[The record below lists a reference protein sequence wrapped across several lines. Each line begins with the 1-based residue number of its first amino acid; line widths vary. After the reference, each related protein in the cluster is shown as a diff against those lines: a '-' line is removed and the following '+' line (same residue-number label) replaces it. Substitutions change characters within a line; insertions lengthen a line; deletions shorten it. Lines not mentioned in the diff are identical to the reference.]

1 MSILGIS
8 PIGTGLGPF
17 GGTGLITVLGIIP
30 ISNNTFSVIF
40 DRVPKSL
47 DPMSASSATNEEN
60 YLLEAIDPTITTAN
74 GQKVVPDGLVVP
86 KWYPY
91 SATATQDKED
101 MKQIIVASDTQLEAG
116 VDYSVTISESICGQ
130 DGETFAGPNQFKFKG
145 PGVAPTLSNA
155 QISVERYRDFD
166 YLINAPEGEK
176 NMVYKF
182 EDNND
187 IALQGAQLSLQKR
200 IYRRIFTDPGA
211 FSWAPNYGSG
221 VQLKSLART
230 QSLQSLTNTINAQ
243 ILQEPDVVDA
253 GTEVALTTLP
263 QGSFLYVTTRV
274 KRLDART
281 YVLNFAEPI

>member
-17 GGTGLITVLGIIP
+17 GGIGLITVRGVIP
-30 ISNNTFSVIF
+30 LSNNSFSVIF

-86 KWYPY
+86 EWYPY
-91 SATATQDKED
+91 SALAVQDKED
-101 MKQIIVASDTQLEAG
+101 PKQIIISSDTQLEAG
-116 VDYSVTISESICGQ
+116 VDYSVTISEAICGEG
-130 DGETFAGPNQFKFKG
+130 GETFAGPNKFYFKG
-145 PGVAPTLSNA
+145 PGVAVTLSNS
-155 QISVERYRDFD
+155 QKSVERYRDFD

-182 EDNND
+182 ADNKD

-200 IYRRIFTDPGA
+200 IYRRIFTNPGA
-211 FSWAPNYGSG
+211 FSWAPDYGSG
-221 VQLKSLART
+221 LQVKSLAKT

-243 ILQEPDVVDA
+243 ILQEPDVVEA
-253 GTEVALTTLP
+253 GTNVALTTID
-263 QGSFLYVTTRV
+263 QGSFLYVTARV